1 MAAGGGRVSAAGRW
15 FVTPH
20 AVERYVE
27 RIEPGLT
34 YDEALGRLVALSERA
49 HFVREKVTVDFGRV
63 EIWRGPKP
71 TRIRCYVVP
80 GGEGE
85 MDVLVTVLPTFDGA
99 PPRTV
104 RVARGDRD
112 LGAPQAPTES
122 GSSIAASWRAK
133 P

>member
-1 MAAGGGRVSAAGRW
+1 MSAAGRW
-15 FVTPH
+15 FITPH
-20 AVERYVE
+20 AVERYRE

-34 YDEALGRLVALSERA
+34 YDEALGRLVALSEGA

-71 TRIRCYVVP
+71 TRLRCYVVP
-80 GGEGE
+80 GREGE
-85 MDVLVTVLPTFDGA
+85 LDVLVTVLPTFDGA
-99 PPRTV
+99 PPRTI

-112 LGAPQAPTES
+112 LGAPQSLPKS
-122 GSSIAASWRAK
+122 GPSIAASLRAK